1 MAPREGSAE
10 WREVG
15 SIPAQAAAGRQ
26 APDNELAHPDGTCPY
41 TTCTPT
47 HTHTHIQRPLGTP
60 PRTTGLRAVDVN
72 TLLPATVPSCSGGLE
87 GEQHLHVT
95 NSGVPRAQHRP
106 STSHRNDG
114 MRAALGRGGQH
125 TGAGGSAH
133 GMAQV
138 QNNVS

>member
-1 MAPREGSAE
+1 MAPWEGSAE

-15 SIPAQAAAGRQ
+15 SIPAQAAVGRQ

-41 TTCTPT
+41 TACTPT
-47 HTHTHIQRPLGTP
+47 HTHTSTDPWAPH

-72 TLLPATVPSCSGGLE
+72 TLRPATAPSCSRGLE

-95 NSGVPRAQHRP
+95 NSEVPRAQHCP

-114 MRAALGRGGQH
+114 TRAALGGGSQH

-133 GMAQV
+133 GIA
-138 QNNVS
+138 